1 MNTMQTKWDCFQQ
14 IVLPDGVSEI
24 QRTEMKRAFY
34 AGAKSFFD
42 LQLAMP
48 DGITEKAEEAMLSG
62 WADELDQ
69 FASDIQNGRA

>member
-1 MNTMQTKWDCFQQ
+1 MNTMQAKWDYFEK

-34 AGAKSFFD
+34 AGANSFFD

-62 WADELDQ
+62 WADEIHQ
-69 FASDIQNGRA
+69 FANDIQNGKA